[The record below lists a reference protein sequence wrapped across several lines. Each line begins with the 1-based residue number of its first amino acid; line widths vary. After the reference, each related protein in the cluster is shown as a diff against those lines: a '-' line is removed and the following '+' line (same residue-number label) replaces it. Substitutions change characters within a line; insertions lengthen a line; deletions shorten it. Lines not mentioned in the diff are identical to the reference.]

1 MLAWCEL
8 CGLQNMLTGA
18 VHTNAASGKR
28 LTPRRLSKGMSLIEL
43 LLGVAIGLFI
53 LAGANTVFITNM
65 TNSRRLLLE
74 ARINQDLRS
83 SMDLIS
89 RDLRRGAYWGNS
101 LAGTLAAGSVS
112 STLANPYSA
121 VAVTGSTQIDY
132 TYTQDATENN
142 ALDAATEQFGFR
154 LNMTTHAV
162 EMNIGGIWKPLT
174 NTDVLMIP
182 NNGFTITPTET
193 VIDIRTAC
201 AKTCTD
207 SVAMPTCPRVQV
219 RTYNIVL
226 QGVSIT
232 DSAVSRTL
240 HSQVRVRNDA
250 LSGSCPA

>member
-1 MLAWCEL
+1 M
-8 CGLQNMLTGA
+8 
-18 VHTNAASGKR
+18 HTHAASGKR
-28 LTPRRLSKGMSLIEL
+28 LTLRRGSQGMSIIEL

-53 LAGANTVFITNM
+53 LAGANTLFVTNM
-65 TNSRRLLLE
+65 INSRRLLLE

-89 RDLRRGAYWGNS
+89 RDLRRGAYWENS
-101 LAGTLAAGSVS
+101 LAGTVASGSVS
-112 STLANPYSA
+112 STPANPYSA

-132 TYTQDATENN
+132 TYTRDATENN

-154 LNMTTHAV
+154 LNTTTHAV
-162 EMNIGGIWKPLT
+162 EMNIGGIWKTLT

-193 VIDIRTAC
+193 AIDIRTAC
-201 AKTCTD
+201 AKTCID
-207 SVAMPTCPRVQV
+207 SVAIPTCPRVQV

-226 QGVSIT
+226 TGTSKR

-240 HSQVRVRNDA
+240 RSQVRVRNDA
-250 LSGSCPA
+250 LSGSCPS